1 MKKLV
6 LALAVLVV
14 VSPLSGGLPLRAAE
28 PPPTAGSA
36 AAGDEAMAIMDRMA
50 SFLAKAENFSV
61 KIRTGYDAVQGS
73 GERIEFGE
81 RRSVVVARPDR
92 FRVEVE
98 RSDGER
104 ILLLFDGKE
113 ITAFL
118 GEQDVYAQVNHP
130 GSIDDAV
137 VFVVR
142 ELQTRVPLSLL
153 LSSHLPAELARRV
166 ETAAYV
172 ERSQLTAIPTDHIA
186 ARTAEVDFQM
196 WIAAEGDPLLY
207 RVVITYKNAPGQPQ
221 FRADFSDWDLSP
233 DVSPDQFSFSPPTGA
248 ERIPFMARVRGSG
261 DVQ

>member
-1 MKKLV
+1 MAASAPVMGCDEEVDTFEGYTQLSGDHS
-6 LALAVLVV
+6 ALAVLVV

-36 AAGDEAMAIMDRMA
+36 AAGDEAMAILDRMA

-118 GEQDVYAQVNHP
+118 GE
-130 GSIDDAV
+130 
-137 VFVVR
+137 
-142 ELQTRVPLSLL
+142 
-153 LSSHLPAELARRV
+153 
-166 ETAAYV
+166 
-172 ERSQLTAIPTDHIA
+172 
-186 ARTAEVDFQM
+186 
-196 WIAAEGDPLLY
+196 
-207 RVVITYKNAPGQPQ
+207 
-221 FRADFSDWDLSP
+221 DLEWQEDLKIHFFFTSP
-233 DVSPDQFSFSPPTGA
+233 IGP
-248 ERIPFMARVRGSG
+248 IM
-261 DVQ
+261 